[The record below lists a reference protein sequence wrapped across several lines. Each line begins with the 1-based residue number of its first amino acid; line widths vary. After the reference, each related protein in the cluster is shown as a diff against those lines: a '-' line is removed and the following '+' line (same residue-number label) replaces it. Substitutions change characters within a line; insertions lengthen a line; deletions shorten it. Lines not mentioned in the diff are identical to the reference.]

1 LTLLQII
8 LATLIGGILSVLLAA
23 TVALTVL
30 AKFSNRMVAFAVGV
44 LLGFALTDLLPE
56 AAHLGL
62 DIAEIGWVLLGGL
75 MGFFLLEKLALWR
88 HDHVGE
94 SNDIDL
100 NHMHSNHT
108 EAKHTQEKP
117 IVAMI
122 VVGDGMHNFV
132 DGILLAAAFLTDWKL
147 GWAAAIAITAHEIP
161 QEISDF
167 MVMLDAGVTKK
178 KALLLN
184 ALSGAAMTLGGIVG
198 WLSLSNAHAA
208 IPYVLTMAA
217 ASFIYIAVADLVPEL
232 HRHRKPKDMFF
243 QLSLMTLG
251 VSVAAFTHLL
261 GH

>member
-1 LTLLQII
+1 MTLLQII

-23 TVALTVL
+23 TIALTVL

-56 AAHLGL
+56 AVHLGL
-62 DIAEIGWVLLGGL
+62 DISEIGWVLLGGL

-88 HDHVGE
+88 HDHVGK
-94 SNDIDL
+94 S
-100 NHMHSNHT
+100 
-108 EAKHTQEKP
+108 KHTQEKP

-122 VVGDGMHNFV
+122 VIGDGMHNFV

-178 KALLLN
+178 KALFLN

-232 HRHRKPKDMFF
+232 HHHRKPKDMFF

-251 VSVAAFTHLL
+251 VSIAAFSHLL
-261 GH
+261 EH